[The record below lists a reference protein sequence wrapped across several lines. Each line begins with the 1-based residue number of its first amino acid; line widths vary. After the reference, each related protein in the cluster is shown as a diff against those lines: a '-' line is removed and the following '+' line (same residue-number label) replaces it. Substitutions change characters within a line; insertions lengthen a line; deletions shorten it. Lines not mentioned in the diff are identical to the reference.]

1 MKGKK
6 RVETRR
12 GGAKG
17 SVREKIIEIRKNKNG
32 KVKTKEHV

>member
-1 MKGKK
+1 M
-6 RVETRR
+6 EIRR

-32 KVKTKEHV
+32 KMKKKEHM

>member
-17 SVREKIIEIRKNKNG
+17 SEREKILRQG
-32 KVKTKEHV
+32 KTKMEE